1 MKWNMKISEIFLTVL
16 FIFSALSSLLTQ
28 IPVIR
33 NSIVFFILLLAQLL
47 FVFIFHHNIKK
58 MKIYGTVITAL
69 AVSNIING
77 IIAWCWAYQSINSIS
92 VPIKQGTDILGIVM
106 AKASFGMFAY
116 LISGIA
122 IVVFAE
128 CIVSVFIKY
137 RTKKK
142 QQLIH
147 NIENKPD
154 CLNKKANPFY
164 YVDTLKQ
171 PDQITVGLI
180 IYALSALN
188 SLAFF
193 KAASFCFFF
202 LITLSRLNSSRSFS
216 SSASEM
222 NLTVSS
228 KRGIIMF
235 LRAFALF

>member
-16 FIFSALSSLLTQ
+16 FIFLALSSLLTQ

-33 NSIVFFILLLAQLL
+33 NSIVFFILLLAQL
-47 FVFIFHHNIKK
+47 KK

-92 VPIKQGTDILGIVM
+92 VPIKQGTDILGIAM

-147 NIENKPD
+147 NI
-154 CLNKKANPFY
+154 
-164 YVDTLKQ
+164 
-171 PDQITVGLI
+171 
-180 IYALSALN
+180 
-188 SLAFF
+188 
-193 KAASFCFFF
+193 
-202 LITLSRLNSSRSFS
+202 
-216 SSASEM
+216 
-222 NLTVSS
+222 
-228 KRGIIMF
+228 
-235 LRAFALF
+235 

>member
-1 MKWNMKISEIFLTVL
+1 MKISEIFLTVL
-16 FIFSALSSLLTQ
+16 FIFLALSSLLTQ

-47 FVFIFHHNIKK
+47 FIFHHNIKK

-147 NIENKPD
+147 NI
-154 CLNKKANPFY
+154 
-164 YVDTLKQ
+164 
-171 PDQITVGLI
+171 
-180 IYALSALN
+180 
-188 SLAFF
+188 
-193 KAASFCFFF
+193 
-202 LITLSRLNSSRSFS
+202 
-216 SSASEM
+216 
-222 NLTVSS
+222 
-228 KRGIIMF
+228 
-235 LRAFALF
+235 

>member
-16 FIFSALSSLLTQ
+16 FIFSALSSLLTK

-33 NSIVFFILLLAQLL
+33 NSIIFFILLLIQLL
-47 FVFIFHHNIKK
+47 LVFIFHYNINN
-58 MKIYGTVITAL
+58 MRLYGVVIATL

-137 RTKKK
+137 RTKR
-142 QQLIH
+142 
-147 NIENKPD
+147 N
-154 CLNKKANPFY
+154 
-164 YVDTLKQ
+164 
-171 PDQITVGLI
+171 
-180 IYALSALN
+180 N
-188 SLAFF
+188 SLFTTSKTKRIGSIKMPIRF
-193 KAASFCFFF
+193 
-202 LITLSRLNSSRSFS
+202 I
-216 SSASEM
+216 M
-222 NLTVSS
+222 LTH
-228 KRGIIMF
+228 
-235 LRAFALF
+235 

>member
-58 MKIYGTVITAL
+58 MKIYGTVITVL

-122 IVVFAE
+122 VVVFAE

-137 RTKKK
+137 RTKR
-142 QQLIH
+142 
-147 NIENKPD
+147 N
-154 CLNKKANPFY
+154 
-164 YVDTLKQ
+164 
-171 PDQITVGLI
+171 
-180 IYALSALN
+180 N
-188 SLAFF
+188 SLFTTSKTKRIGSIKMPIRF
-193 KAASFCFFF
+193 
-202 LITLSRLNSSRSFS
+202 I
-216 SSASEM
+216 M
-222 NLTVSS
+222 LTH
-228 KRGIIMF
+228 
-235 LRAFALF
+235 

>member
-16 FIFSALSSLLTQ
+16 FIFLALSSLLTQ

-33 NSIVFFILLLAQLL
+33 NSIVFFILLLIQLL
-47 FVFIFHHNIKK
+47 LVFIFHYNINN
-58 MKIYGTVITAL
+58 MRLYGVVIATL

-106 AKASFGMFAY
+106 AKASFGMYAY

-147 NIENKPD
+147 NI
-154 CLNKKANPFY
+154 
-164 YVDTLKQ
+164 
-171 PDQITVGLI
+171 
-180 IYALSALN
+180 
-188 SLAFF
+188 
-193 KAASFCFFF
+193 
-202 LITLSRLNSSRSFS
+202 
-216 SSASEM
+216 
-222 NLTVSS
+222 
-228 KRGIIMF
+228 
-235 LRAFALF
+235 

>member
-28 IPVIR
+28 R

-58 MKIYGTVITAL
+58 MKIYGTVITVL

-147 NIENKPD
+147 NI
-154 CLNKKANPFY
+154 
-164 YVDTLKQ
+164 
-171 PDQITVGLI
+171 
-180 IYALSALN
+180 
-188 SLAFF
+188 
-193 KAASFCFFF
+193 
-202 LITLSRLNSSRSFS
+202 
-216 SSASEM
+216 
-222 NLTVSS
+222 
-228 KRGIIMF
+228 
-235 LRAFALF
+235 

>member
-47 FVFIFHHNIKK
+47 LVFIFHYNINN
-58 MKIYGTVITAL
+58 MRLYGVVIATL

-116 LISGIA
+116 IISWIA

-142 QQLIH
+142 QQIIH
-147 NIENKPD
+147 NI
-154 CLNKKANPFY
+154 
-164 YVDTLKQ
+164 
-171 PDQITVGLI
+171 
-180 IYALSALN
+180 
-188 SLAFF
+188 
-193 KAASFCFFF
+193 
-202 LITLSRLNSSRSFS
+202 
-216 SSASEM
+216 
-222 NLTVSS
+222 
-228 KRGIIMF
+228 
-235 LRAFALF
+235 

>member
-16 FIFSALSSLLTQ
+16 FIFSALSSSLTQ

-147 NIENKPD
+147 NI
-154 CLNKKANPFY
+154 
-164 YVDTLKQ
+164 
-171 PDQITVGLI
+171 
-180 IYALSALN
+180 
-188 SLAFF
+188 
-193 KAASFCFFF
+193 
-202 LITLSRLNSSRSFS
+202 
-216 SSASEM
+216 
-222 NLTVSS
+222 
-228 KRGIIMF
+228 
-235 LRAFALF
+235 

>member
-16 FIFSALSSLLTQ
+16 FIFLALSSLLTQ

-58 MKIYGTVITAL
+58 MKIYGTVITVL

-92 VPIKQGTDILGIVM
+92 VPIKQGTDILG
-106 AKASFGMFAY
+106 MFAY

-128 CIVSVFIKY
+128 CIISVFIKY

-147 NIENKPD
+147 NI
-154 CLNKKANPFY
+154 
-164 YVDTLKQ
+164 
-171 PDQITVGLI
+171 
-180 IYALSALN
+180 
-188 SLAFF
+188 
-193 KAASFCFFF
+193 
-202 LITLSRLNSSRSFS
+202 
-216 SSASEM
+216 
-222 NLTVSS
+222 
-228 KRGIIMF
+228 
-235 LRAFALF
+235 

>member
-16 FIFSALSSLLTQ
+16 FIFLALSSLLTQ

-33 NSIVFFILLLAQLL
+33 NSIVLFILLLAQLL

-92 VPIKQGTDILGIVM
+92 VPIKQGTDILGIM
-106 AKASFGMFAY
+106 AKASFCMFAY

-147 NIENKPD
+147 NI
-154 CLNKKANPFY
+154 
-164 YVDTLKQ
+164 
-171 PDQITVGLI
+171 
-180 IYALSALN
+180 
-188 SLAFF
+188 
-193 KAASFCFFF
+193 
-202 LITLSRLNSSRSFS
+202 
-216 SSASEM
+216 
-222 NLTVSS
+222 
-228 KRGIIMF
+228 
-235 LRAFALF
+235 

>member
-137 RTKKK
+137 RTKR
-142 QQLIH
+142 
-147 NIENKPD
+147 N
-154 CLNKKANPFY
+154 
-164 YVDTLKQ
+164 
-171 PDQITVGLI
+171 
-180 IYALSALN
+180 N
-188 SLAFF
+188 SLFTTSKTKRIGSIKMPIRF
-193 KAASFCFFF
+193 
-202 LITLSRLNSSRSFS
+202 I
-216 SSASEM
+216 M
-222 NLTVSS
+222 LTH
-228 KRGIIMF
+228 
-235 LRAFALF
+235 

>member
-33 NSIVFFILLLAQLL
+33 NSIVFFILLLIQLL
-47 FVFIFHHNIKK
+47 LVFIFHYNINN
-58 MKIYGTVITAL
+58 MRLYGTVITVL

-147 NIENKPD
+147 NI
-154 CLNKKANPFY
+154 
-164 YVDTLKQ
+164 
-171 PDQITVGLI
+171 
-180 IYALSALN
+180 
-188 SLAFF
+188 
-193 KAASFCFFF
+193 
-202 LITLSRLNSSRSFS
+202 
-216 SSASEM
+216 
-222 NLTVSS
+222 
-228 KRGIIMF
+228 
-235 LRAFALF
+235 

>member
-1 MKWNMKISEIFLTVL
+1 MKISEIFLTVL
-16 FIFSALSSLLTQ
+16 FIFLALSSLLTQ

-58 MKIYGTVITAL
+58 MKIYGTV
-69 AVSNIING
+69 

-147 NIENKPD
+147 NI
-154 CLNKKANPFY
+154 
-164 YVDTLKQ
+164 
-171 PDQITVGLI
+171 
-180 IYALSALN
+180 
-188 SLAFF
+188 
-193 KAASFCFFF
+193 
-202 LITLSRLNSSRSFS
+202 
-216 SSASEM
+216 
-222 NLTVSS
+222 
-228 KRGIIMF
+228 
-235 LRAFALF
+235 

>member
-33 NSIVFFILLLAQLL
+33 NSIIFFILLLIQLL
-47 FVFIFHHNIKK
+47 LVFIFHYNINN
-58 MKIYGTVITAL
+58 MRLYGVVIATL

-92 VPIKQGTDILGIVM
+92 VSIKQGTDILGIVM

-137 RTKKK
+137 RRKKK

-147 NIENKPD
+147 NI
-154 CLNKKANPFY
+154 
-164 YVDTLKQ
+164 
-171 PDQITVGLI
+171 
-180 IYALSALN
+180 
-188 SLAFF
+188 
-193 KAASFCFFF
+193 
-202 LITLSRLNSSRSFS
+202 
-216 SSASEM
+216 
-222 NLTVSS
+222 
-228 KRGIIMF
+228 
-235 LRAFALF
+235 

>member
-16 FIFSALSSLLTQ
+16 FIFSALSSLLTK

-33 NSIVFFILLLAQLL
+33 NSIIFFILLLIQLL
-47 FVFIFHHNIKK
+47 LVFIFHYNINN
-58 MKIYGTVITAL
+58 MRLYGVVIATL

-147 NIENKPD
+147 NI
-154 CLNKKANPFY
+154 
-164 YVDTLKQ
+164 
-171 PDQITVGLI
+171 
-180 IYALSALN
+180 
-188 SLAFF
+188 
-193 KAASFCFFF
+193 
-202 LITLSRLNSSRSFS
+202 
-216 SSASEM
+216 
-222 NLTVSS
+222 
-228 KRGIIMF
+228 
-235 LRAFALF
+235 

>member
-1 MKWNMKISEIFLTVL
+1 MKWNMKISEIFLTVFL
-16 FIFSALSSLLTQ
+16 FFGTF
-28 IPVIR
+28 
-33 NSIVFFILLLAQLL
+33 VFTDPNTCYKKFDCIFILLLAQLL

-137 RTKKK
+137 RTKR
-142 QQLIH
+142 
-147 NIENKPD
+147 N
-154 CLNKKANPFY
+154 
-164 YVDTLKQ
+164 
-171 PDQITVGLI
+171 
-180 IYALSALN
+180 N
-188 SLAFF
+188 SLFTTSKTKRIGSIKMPIRF
-193 KAASFCFFF
+193 
-202 LITLSRLNSSRSFS
+202 I
-216 SSASEM
+216 M
-222 NLTVSS
+222 LTH
-228 KRGIIMF
+228 
-235 LRAFALF
+235 

>member
-16 FIFSALSSLLTQ
+16 FIFLALSSLLTQ

-33 NSIVFFILLLAQLL
+33 NSIVLFILLLAQLL

-92 VPIKQGTDILGIVM
+92 VPIKQGTDILGIAM

-128 CIVSVFIKY
+128 CIVLVFIKY
-137 RTKKK
+137 RTKR
-142 QQLIH
+142 
-147 NIENKPD
+147 N
-154 CLNKKANPFY
+154 
-164 YVDTLKQ
+164 
-171 PDQITVGLI
+171 
-180 IYALSALN
+180 N
-188 SLAFF
+188 SLFTTSKTKRIGSIKMPIRF
-193 KAASFCFFF
+193 
-202 LITLSRLNSSRSFS
+202 I
-216 SSASEM
+216 M
-222 NLTVSS
+222 LTH
-228 KRGIIMF
+228 
-235 LRAFALF
+235 

>member
-92 VPIKQGTDILGIVM
+92 VPIKQGTDIVM

-147 NIENKPD
+147 NI
-154 CLNKKANPFY
+154 
-164 YVDTLKQ
+164 
-171 PDQITVGLI
+171 
-180 IYALSALN
+180 
-188 SLAFF
+188 
-193 KAASFCFFF
+193 
-202 LITLSRLNSSRSFS
+202 
-216 SSASEM
+216 
-222 NLTVSS
+222 
-228 KRGIIMF
+228 
-235 LRAFALF
+235 

>member
-1 MKWNMKISEIFLTVL
+1 MKWTMKISEIFLTVL

-33 NSIVFFILLLAQLL
+33 NSIIFFILLLIQLL
-47 FVFIFHHNIKK
+47 LVFIFHYNINN
-58 MKIYGTVITAL
+58 MRLYGVVIATL

-116 LISGIA
+116 LISGIT

-147 NIENKPD
+147 NI
-154 CLNKKANPFY
+154 
-164 YVDTLKQ
+164 
-171 PDQITVGLI
+171 
-180 IYALSALN
+180 
-188 SLAFF
+188 
-193 KAASFCFFF
+193 
-202 LITLSRLNSSRSFS
+202 
-216 SSASEM
+216 
-222 NLTVSS
+222 
-228 KRGIIMF
+228 
-235 LRAFALF
+235 

>member
-1 MKWNMKISEIFLTVL
+1 MKWTMKISEIFLTVL

-33 NSIVFFILLLAQLL
+33 NSIIFFILLLIQLL
-47 FVFIFHHNIKK
+47 LVFIFHYNINN
-58 MKIYGTVITAL
+58 MRLYGVVIATL

-92 VPIKQGTDILGIVM
+92 VPIKQGTDIM

-147 NIENKPD
+147 NI
-154 CLNKKANPFY
+154 
-164 YVDTLKQ
+164 
-171 PDQITVGLI
+171 
-180 IYALSALN
+180 
-188 SLAFF
+188 
-193 KAASFCFFF
+193 
-202 LITLSRLNSSRSFS
+202 
-216 SSASEM
+216 
-222 NLTVSS
+222 
-228 KRGIIMF
+228 
-235 LRAFALF
+235 

>member
-16 FIFSALSSLLTQ
+16 FIFLALSSLLTQ

-58 MKIYGTVITAL
+58 MKIYGT
-69 AVSNIING
+69 VSNIING

-128 CIVSVFIKY
+128 CIISVFIKY

-147 NIENKPD
+147 NI
-154 CLNKKANPFY
+154 
-164 YVDTLKQ
+164 
-171 PDQITVGLI
+171 
-180 IYALSALN
+180 
-188 SLAFF
+188 
-193 KAASFCFFF
+193 
-202 LITLSRLNSSRSFS
+202 
-216 SSASEM
+216 
-222 NLTVSS
+222 
-228 KRGIIMF
+228 
-235 LRAFALF
+235 

>member
-33 NSIVFFILLLAQLL
+33 NSIVFFILLLIQLL
-47 FVFIFHHNIKK
+47 LVFIFHYNINN
-58 MKIYGTVITAL
+58 MRLYGVVIATL

-92 VPIKQGTDILGIVM
+92 VPIKQGTDVLGIVM

-137 RTKKK
+137 RTKR
-142 QQLIH
+142 
-147 NIENKPD
+147 N
-154 CLNKKANPFY
+154 
-164 YVDTLKQ
+164 
-171 PDQITVGLI
+171 
-180 IYALSALN
+180 N
-188 SLAFF
+188 SLFTISKTKRIGSIKMPIRF
-193 KAASFCFFF
+193 V
-202 LITLSRLNSSRSFS
+202 L
-216 SSASEM
+216 
-222 NLTVSS
+222 LTH
-228 KRGIIMF
+228 
-235 LRAFALF
+235 

>member
-142 QQLIH
+142 QQLITTSKTKR
-147 NIENKPD
+147 IGSIKMPIR
-154 CLNKKANPFY
+154 F
-164 YVDTLKQ
+164 
-171 PDQITVGLI
+171 I
-180 IYALSALN
+180 
-188 SLAFF
+188 
-193 KAASFCFFF
+193 
-202 LITLSRLNSSRSFS
+202 
-216 SSASEM
+216 M
-222 NLTVSS
+222 LTH
-228 KRGIIMF
+228 
-235 LRAFALF
+235 

>member
-16 FIFSALSSLLTQ
+16 FIFLALSSLLTQ

-122 IVVFAE
+122 IVVFAA
-128 CIVSVFIKY
+128 
-137 RTKKK
+137 R
-142 QQLIH
+142 
-147 NIENKPD
+147 P
-154 CLNKKANPFY
+154 
-164 YVDTLKQ
+164 
-171 PDQITVGLI
+171 ITVGLI

>member
-16 FIFSALSSLLTQ
+16 FIFLALSSLLTQ

-137 RTKKK
+137 RTKR
-142 QQLIH
+142 
-147 NIENKPD
+147 N
-154 CLNKKANPFY
+154 
-164 YVDTLKQ
+164 
-171 PDQITVGLI
+171 
-180 IYALSALN
+180 N
-188 SLAFF
+188 SLFTTS
-193 KAASFCFFF
+193 KTKRIGLPKTCQPVF
-202 LITLSRLNSSRSFS
+202 L
-216 SSASEM
+216 
-222 NLTVSS
+222 
-228 KRGIIMF
+228 F
-235 LRAFALF
+235 LYLH

>member
-1 MKWNMKISEIFLTVL
+1 MKISEIFLTVL
-16 FIFSALSSLLTQ
+16 FIFSVTFRLLLTQ

-147 NIENKPD
+147 NI
-154 CLNKKANPFY
+154 
-164 YVDTLKQ
+164 
-171 PDQITVGLI
+171 
-180 IYALSALN
+180 
-188 SLAFF
+188 
-193 KAASFCFFF
+193 
-202 LITLSRLNSSRSFS
+202 
-216 SSASEM
+216 
-222 NLTVSS
+222 
-228 KRGIIMF
+228 
-235 LRAFALF
+235 

>member
-1 MKWNMKISEIFLTVL
+1 MLHKNIPNNNKDIIRFLAKNFAGTKKV
-16 FIFSALSSLLTQ
+16 
-28 IPVIR
+28 R
-33 NSIVFFILLLAQLL
+33 NSILFFILLLAQLL

-58 MKIYGTVITAL
+58 MKIYGTVITVL

-147 NIENKPD
+147 NI
-154 CLNKKANPFY
+154 
-164 YVDTLKQ
+164 
-171 PDQITVGLI
+171 
-180 IYALSALN
+180 
-188 SLAFF
+188 
-193 KAASFCFFF
+193 
-202 LITLSRLNSSRSFS
+202 
-216 SSASEM
+216 
-222 NLTVSS
+222 
-228 KRGIIMF
+228 
-235 LRAFALF
+235 

>member
-1 MKWNMKISEIFLTVL
+1 VKWNMKISEIFLTVL

-33 NSIVFFILLLAQLL
+33 NSIVFFILL

-147 NIENKPD
+147 NI
-154 CLNKKANPFY
+154 
-164 YVDTLKQ
+164 
-171 PDQITVGLI
+171 
-180 IYALSALN
+180 
-188 SLAFF
+188 
-193 KAASFCFFF
+193 
-202 LITLSRLNSSRSFS
+202 
-216 SSASEM
+216 
-222 NLTVSS
+222 
-228 KRGIIMF
+228 
-235 LRAFALF
+235 

>member
-1 MKWNMKISEIFLTVL
+1 MKWTMKISEIFLTVL

-33 NSIVFFILLLAQLL
+33 NSIIFFILLLIQLL
-47 FVFIFHHNIKK
+47 LVFIFHYNINN
-58 MKIYGTVITAL
+58 MRLYGVVIATL

-77 IIAWCWAYQSINSIS
+77 IITWCWAYQSINSIS

-147 NIENKPD
+147 NI
-154 CLNKKANPFY
+154 
-164 YVDTLKQ
+164 
-171 PDQITVGLI
+171 
-180 IYALSALN
+180 
-188 SLAFF
+188 
-193 KAASFCFFF
+193 
-202 LITLSRLNSSRSFS
+202 
-216 SSASEM
+216 
-222 NLTVSS
+222 
-228 KRGIIMF
+228 
-235 LRAFALF
+235 

>member
-16 FIFSALSSLLTQ
+16 FIFLALSSLLTK

-69 AVSNIING
+69 AVSN

-147 NIENKPD
+147 NI
-154 CLNKKANPFY
+154 
-164 YVDTLKQ
+164 
-171 PDQITVGLI
+171 
-180 IYALSALN
+180 
-188 SLAFF
+188 
-193 KAASFCFFF
+193 
-202 LITLSRLNSSRSFS
+202 
-216 SSASEM
+216 
-222 NLTVSS
+222 
-228 KRGIIMF
+228 
-235 LRAFALF
+235 

>member
-1 MKWNMKISEIFLTVL
+1 MKIREIFLTVL

-122 IVVFAE
+122 IVVLDVVNKLLFLF
-128 CIVSVFIKY
+128 CSVFYKY
-137 RTKKK
+137 RNNTFCK
-142 QQLIH
+142 
-147 NIENKPD
+147 NNY
-154 CLNKKANPFY
+154 CNP
-164 YVDTLKQ
+164 
-171 PDQITVGLI
+171 
-180 IYALSALN
+180 
-188 SLAFF
+188 
-193 KAASFCFFF
+193 
-202 LITLSRLNSSRSFS
+202 
-216 SSASEM
+216 
-222 NLTVSS
+222 
-228 KRGIIMF
+228 
-235 LRAFALF
+235 

>member
-137 RTKKK
+137 RTK
-142 QQLIH
+142 
-147 NIENKPD
+147 NW
-154 CLNKKANPFY
+154 LNKNANPFY

>member
-33 NSIVFFILLLAQLL
+33 NSIVF
-47 FVFIFHHNIKK
+47 IFHHNIKK
-58 MKIYGTVITAL
+58 MKIYGTVITVL

-147 NIENKPD
+147 NI
-154 CLNKKANPFY
+154 
-164 YVDTLKQ
+164 
-171 PDQITVGLI
+171 
-180 IYALSALN
+180 
-188 SLAFF
+188 
-193 KAASFCFFF
+193 
-202 LITLSRLNSSRSFS
+202 
-216 SSASEM
+216 
-222 NLTVSS
+222 
-228 KRGIIMF
+228 
-235 LRAFALF
+235 

>member
-16 FIFSALSSLLTQ
+16 FIFLALSSLLTQ

-69 AVSNIING
+69 AVSNLING

-137 RTKKK
+137 RTKR
-142 QQLIH
+142 
-147 NIENKPD
+147 N
-154 CLNKKANPFY
+154 
-164 YVDTLKQ
+164 
-171 PDQITVGLI
+171 
-180 IYALSALN
+180 N
-188 SLAFF
+188 SLFTTSKTKRIGSIKMPIRF
-193 KAASFCFFF
+193 
-202 LITLSRLNSSRSFS
+202 I
-216 SSASEM
+216 M
-222 NLTVSS
+222 LTH
-228 KRGIIMF
+228 
-235 LRAFALF
+235 

>member
-1 MKWNMKISEIFLTVL
+1 M
-16 FIFSALSSLLTQ
+16 ALSSLLTQ

-69 AVSNIING
+69 AVSNITSSVLF
-77 IIAWCWAYQSINSIS
+77 AWCWAYQSINSIS

-137 RTKKK
+137 RTKKETTAYSQHLK
-142 QQLIH
+142 QNGL
-147 NIENKPD
+147 
-154 CLNKKANPFY
+154 LNKNANPFY

-171 PDQITVGLI
+171 PDQL
-180 IYALSALN
+180 
-188 SLAFF
+188 
-193 KAASFCFFF
+193 
-202 LITLSRLNSSRSFS
+202 RS
-216 SSASEM
+216 
-222 NLTVSS
+222 
-228 KRGIIMF
+228 G
-235 LRAFALF
+235 